1 MGTILILEQN
11 EGRLEEFKRIAP
23 KLGMRVKA
31 WDDAA
36 RMQAECEKYFADAT
50 LISLEQDLD
59 AKPGAAG
66 DPGSGL
72 DVAKFLAE
80 RAPVCPVIV
89 HTANTDRSFSI
100 YNELRFANWLVDRVP
115 PICERWIERH
125 WARKAIELLSVHN
138 GPRAAAMAVAA

>member
-11 EGRLEEFKRIAP
+11 EERREAFKRVAP
-23 KLGMRVKA
+23 ALGMRIKM
-31 WDDAA
+31 WDDAT
-36 RMQAECEKYFADAT
+36 RMQAECEKYFDDAA

-59 AKPGAAG
+59 GRPGAS

-89 HTANTDRSFSI
+89 HTGNTDRSFSI
-100 YNELRFANWLVDRVP
+100 YNELRFANWLVDRVA
-115 PICERWIERH
+115 PISEKWIERY
-125 WARKAIELLSVHN
+125 WTSKVKELLNVHN
-138 GPRAAAMAVAA
+138 GPRPAMAA